1 MFVYSV
7 RLLSYKE
14 AYVTQITETADRNL
28 WISYEDGKVGVYN
41 PVKNIF
47 LTLEEARKELG
58 LPANISGVFQGK
70 DLQLIFSTSDNQLY
84 AYDYSTGKAVVYPVD
99 PSEGQVC
106 DVYQKGEIL
115 YVIHTS
121 GVIEMIDLQQGKSI
135 LKNDHLKKACKARRF
150 MLFVD
155 SDNEIWVYP
164 DPESYGGLYR
174 FTPRNGRW
182 KQYNTSSPL
191 PLNSSLIRGVEEDS
205 EGVIWIAADHG
216 GLNLLDKK
224 TETIRYLKNNPFDLR
239 SISQNSVIS
248 LYKDDTGIIWTGTYK
263 NGINYYHE
271 TSMK

>member
-1 MFVYSV
+1 
-7 RLLSYKE
+7 
-14 AYVTQITETADRNL
+14 
-28 WISYEDGKVGVYN
+28 
-41 PVKNIF
+41 
-47 LTLEEARKELG
+47 
-58 LPANISGVFQGK
+58 
-70 DLQLIFSTSDNQLY
+70 
-84 AYDYSTGKAVVYPVD
+84 
-99 PSEGQVC
+99 
-106 DVYQKGEIL
+106 
-115 YVIHTS
+115 
-121 GVIEMIDLQQGKSI
+121 
-135 LKNDHLKKACKARRF
+135 

-248 LYKDDTGIIWTGTYK
+248 LYKDRYLQER
-263 NGINYYHE
+263 YQLL
-271 TSMK
+271 S